1 MSYVDWEYPGRQG
14 AGCNEVDKA
23 NDAKNLLT
31 LLQELRSAMDKK
43 YKNKELTAAVH
54 VRTFDT
60 SSGNMKDVSA
70 FGKVLDR
77 VNIMAYDINGAFNST
92 SGMCSIL

>member
-1 MSYVDWEYPGRQG
+1 M
-14 AGCNEVDKA
+14 DKE

-43 YKNKELTAAVH
+43 YQKDNKELTAAVH

-60 SSGNMKDVSA
+60 PSGEMEDVSA

-77 VNIMAYDINGAFNST
+77 INIMAYDINGAFNST
-92 SGMCSIL
+92 SGTCVIE

>member
-1 MSYVDWEYPGRQG
+1 M
-14 AGCNEVDKA
+14 
-23 NDAKNLLT
+23 
-31 LLQELRSAMDKK
+31 
-43 YKNKELTAAVH
+43 H

-92 SGMCSIL
+92 SGTCKSATFTIQMLTQGLL